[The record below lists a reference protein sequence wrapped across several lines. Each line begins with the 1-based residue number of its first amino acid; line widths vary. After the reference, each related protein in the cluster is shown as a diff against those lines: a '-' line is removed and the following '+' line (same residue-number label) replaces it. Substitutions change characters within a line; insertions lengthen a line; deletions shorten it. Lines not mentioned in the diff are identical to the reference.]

1 VIKGTFW
8 LIAGVVNPVFVGRM
22 FEVLVDELEP
32 ELVPELPP
40 LP

>member
-22 FEVLVDELEP
+22 FEVLEP